1 MKITEKPFSIPDHWR
16 WIELK
21 ELAEINPTFDRD
33 DLSDDDP
40 VSFVGMKRVEELSGR
55 IDLSETEPLSEVRKG
70 YTYFEDG
77 DVLFAKITPCMENGK
92 VAVARGLE
100 NGVGFGSTEFHVI
113 RHPEE
118 ATQKWIFHY
127 LIQEGFRRDAK
138 RAMTGSAGQKRV
150 PTGYIEEV
158 PIPLPPLH
166 EQRRIVAKIEELFST
181 LDAGMADLQAAGQ
194 QLERYRLSVLQAA
207 VEGRLTADWR
217 RTHDPEPADQLLE
230 RILEKRRDR
239 WEEDYRTKRYDSK
252 GKTPPD
258 GWKDRYSEPDSVDS
272 SDLPSLPSSWR
283 WVRFEQISLLD
294 SGYAFSSD
302 KFADEGM
309 PLLRGANVAPGHLKW
324 GDTEY
329 WPEEEVGPYEHLI
342 VEEGDI
348 ILAMDRPLINAGLK
362 IARAEES
369 DTPCLLVQR
378 VARFKPVFESLTAFL
393 YLTCSTQRFIA
404 HLREGQ
410 TGTQIP
416 HISKKSLRA
425 YPVPLPPLDEQ
436 KQIVD
441 EVERLLSVADDAAA
455 TAEREHTRAERLR
468 QSILKQAFSGR
479 LVPHEEDA
487 APPAI
492 ETNSSNGTGQD
503 SSGKTSPSSDE
514 DDSDEDDVM
523 AEELYNGGDPGK
535 QIEMDL

>member
-1 MKITEKPFSIPDHWR
+1 MKVTEKPFSIPDHWK
-16 WIELK
+16 WVELQ
-21 ELAEINPTFDRD
+21 ELAEINPTFDRT

-40 VSFVGMKRVEELSGR
+40 VSFVPMKRVEELSGR

-77 DVLFAKITPCMENGK
+77 DVIFAKITPCMENGK

-113 RHPEE
+113 RHPKE
-118 ATQKWIFHY
+118 ATQEWIFHY

-158 PIPLPPLH
+158 PIPLPPLS
-166 EQRRIVAKIEELFST
+166 EQRRIVAKIEELSSN
-181 LDAGMADLQAAGQ
+181 LDAGMDDLQAAGQ

-258 GWKDRYSEPDSVDS
+258 GWKDRYPDPDSVDS
-272 SDLPSLPSSWR
+272 SDLPSLPSSWK

-302 KFADEGM
+302 KFTDEGM

-329 WPEEEVGPYEHLI
+329 WPEDEVGSYEHLI

-362 IARAEES
+362 IARAEDS

-416 HISKKSLRA
+416 HVSKKSLRA

-479 LVPHEEDA
+479 LVPHGEDA
-487 APPAI
+487 APPVI
-492 ETNSSNGTGQD
+492 EANSVNGTGQD
-503 SSGKTSPSSDE
+503 SSGDTGSSDE
-514 DDSDEDDVM
+514 DFSDEDDVV
-523 AEELYNGGDPGK
+523 AEELYNGGDPSK

>member
-1 MKITEKPFSIPDHWR
+1 MKITEKPFDIPDHWE
-16 WIELK
+16 WLQLQEFT
-21 ELAEINPTFDRD
+21 EINPTFSRG
-33 DLSDDDP
+33 DLADDDE
-40 VSFVGMKRVEELSGR
+40 VSFVPMKRVKELSGQ

-92 VAVARGLE
+92 TAVARGLK

-113 RHPEE
+113 RHPDETMQE
-118 ATQKWIFHY
+118 WIFHY
-127 LIQEGFRRDAK
+127 LVQEGFRRDAK

-158 PIPLPPLH
+158 PIPVPPSS
-166 EQRRIVAKIEELFST
+166 EQRWIIDKIEELSSN
-181 LDAGMADLQAAGQ
+181 LDAGMGDLQTAEQ

-217 RTHDPEPADQLLE
+217 RTHEPEPADQLLE

-258 GWKDRYSEPDSVDS
+258 GWKDRYSEPEPVGS
-272 SDLPSLPSSWR
+272 SDLPPLPSSWK

-302 KFADEGM
+302 KFTDEGM

-324 GDTEY
+324 GDLEY
-329 WPEEEVGPYEHLI
+329 WPEDKVGPYEHLI

-378 VARFKPVFESLTAFL
+378 VARFKPVFESLTSFL

-416 HISKKSLRA
+416 HVSKKSLRA
-425 YPVPLPPLDEQ
+425 YPVPLPPLAEQ

-468 QSILKQAFSGR
+468 QSILKQAFSGQ
-479 LVPHEEDA
+479 LVPHGDGEAPSLTDVSATTTDASEDQPVASTEE
-487 APPAI
+487 
-492 ETNSSNGTGQD
+492 EE
-503 SSGKTSPSSDE
+503 SSDGLL
-514 DDSDEDDVM
+514 DGIDEG
-523 AEELYNGGDPGK
+523 N

>member
-1 MKITEKPFSIPDHWR
+1 MSELEKPFDIPEHWH
-16 WIELK
+16 WS
-21 ELAEINPTFDRD
+21 TFEGIGEWTGGGTPSKQKPSYWEGDI
-33 DLSDDDP
+33 P
-40 VSFVGMKRVEELSGR
+40 WVSPKDMKRLEIGDTQDHVTETALEDSATNRVPENSLLFVTRSGILER
-55 IDLSETEPLSEVRKG
+55 TLPTARATAPVTINQDLKALTLSEEVCPKFLLY
-70 YTYFEDG
+70 YTR
-77 DVLFAKITPCMENGK
+77 A
-92 VAVARGLE
+92 
-100 NGVGFGSTEFHVI
+100 
-113 RHPEE
+113 
-118 ATQKWIFHY
+118 
-127 LIQEGFRRDAK
+127 AK
-138 RAMTGSAGQKRV
+138 RSILRQCSKHGTTVASLESSRLYRFPVAI
-150 PTGYIEEV
+150 P
-158 PIPLPPLH
+158 PLP
-166 EQRRIVAKIEELFST
+166 EQRRIVAKIEELFSN
-181 LDAGMADLQAAGQ
+181 LDAGMDDLQAAGQ

-217 RTHDPEPADQLLE
+217 RNHDPEPADQLLG

-272 SDLPSLPSSWR
+272 HELPSLSSSWK

-302 KFADEGM
+302 KFTDEGM

-324 GDTEY
+324 VDTEY
-329 WPEEEVGPYEHLI
+329 WPEDEVGPYEHLI

-378 VARFKPVFESLTAFL
+378 VARFKPVFESLTSFL
-393 YLTCSTQRFIA
+393 YLTCCTQRFIA

-416 HISKKSLRA
+416 HVSKKSLRA
-425 YPVPLPPLDEQ
+425 YPVPLPPLTEQ

-455 TAEREHTRAERLR
+455 TAEREETRAKRLR
-468 QSILKQAFSGR
+468 QSILKRAFSGQ
-479 LVPHEEDA
+479 LVPHDEDA
-487 APPAI
+487 APPSIDAKASE
-492 ETNSSNGTGQD
+492 ETDTGSRND
-503 SSGKTSPSSDE
+503 AGSDFEDLMGSADPS
-514 DDSDEDDVM
+514 
-523 AEELYNGGDPGK
+523 K

>member
-21 ELAEINPTFDRD
+21 ELAEVNPTFDRD
-33 DLSDDDP
+33 DLSDNDP

-55 IDLSETEPLSEVRKG
+55 IDLSETQPLSEVRKG

-113 RHPEE
+113 RHSEE
-118 ATQKWIFHY
+118 TTQEWIFHY

-158 PIPLPPLH
+158 PIPLPPLP
-166 EQRRIVAKIEELFST
+166 EQRRIVAKIEELFSN
-181 LDAGMADLQAAGQ
+181 LDAGMDDLQAAGQ

-217 RTHDPEPADQLLE
+217 RTHDPEPADQLHDRIRSEKKQLYDSGEIRKPKE
-230 RILEKRRDR
+230 RPAPEEDEIPFNIPEEWSWIRITELMYSWRSGLEKRNSEQGPELQYPYIKMGDIT
-239 WEEDYRTKRYDSK
+239 D
-252 GKTPPD
+252 D
-258 GWKDRYSEPDSVDS
+258 GRLTLDSVTRVDAEPEDVEKYELSRGDFLFNVRNSKKLVGKSCVFDVESDETYLFNNNILRVDFGGKVSAKYINYWFCSAAGRDMLEELKS
-272 SDLPSLPSSWR
+272 STT
-283 WVRFEQISLLD
+283 
-294 SGYAFSSD
+294 
-302 KFADEGM
+302 
-309 PLLRGANVAPGHLKW
+309 NVAAIYHK
-324 GDTEY
+324 D
-329 WPEEEVGPYEHLI
+329 
-342 VEEGDI
+342 
-348 ILAMDRPLINAGLK
+348 
-362 IARAEES
+362 
-369 DTPCLLVQR
+369 
-378 VARFKPVFESLTAFL
+378 FF
-393 YLTCSTQRFIA
+393 TCI
-404 HLREGQ
+404 
-410 TGTQIP
+410 
-416 HISKKSLRA
+416 
-425 YPVPLPPLDEQ
+425 VPLPPLDEQ

-479 LVPHEEDA
+479 LVPHDEDA
-487 APPAI
+487 DPPAI
-492 ETNSSNGTGQD
+492 EASSSNGTGQD
-503 SSGKTSPSSDE
+503 SPGDTDASASDDSSDE
-514 DDSDEDDVM
+514 EDVV
-523 AEELYNGGDPGK
+523 AEDLYNGGDPGK

>member
-1 MKITEKPFSIPDHWR
+1 MSETLEDLFNFPDYWPSTRLGEIAEVISPGFPCGDHNQEGRGTPHLRPMNISEKG
-16 WIELK
+16 E
-21 ELAEINPTFDRD
+21 
-33 DLSDDDP
+33 
-40 VSFVGMKRVEELSGR
+40 
-55 IDLSETEPLSEVRKG
+55 IDLSKVKYVEEDYTPLRA
-70 YTYFEDG
+70 G
-77 DVLFAKITPCMENGK
+77 DVLFNNTNSPVLVGK
-92 VAVARGLE
+92 TAHIDQDQDWAHSNHMTRIRGLAD
-100 NGVGFGSTEFHVI
+100 GVSS
-113 RHPEE
+113 
-118 ATQKWIFHY
+118 KWIANWLHFLFQDGY
-127 LIQEGFRRDAK
+127 FRMHCRNHVNQASIGVNFLKDK
-138 RAMTGSAGQKRV
+138 V
-150 PTGYIEEV
+150 DV
-158 PIPLPPLH
+158 PLPPLP
-166 EQRRIVAKIEELFST
+166 EQRRIVGKIEELFSN
-181 LDAGMADLQAAGQ
+181 LDVGMADLQVAGQ

-230 RILEKRRDR
+230 RILEKRRER

-258 GWKDRYSEPDSVDS
+258 GWKDRYSEPDPVDS
-272 SDLPSLPSSWR
+272 SDLPSLPSSWK

-302 KFADEGM
+302 KFTDEGM

-329 WPEEEVGPYEHLI
+329 WPEDEVGSYEHLI

-416 HISKKSLRA
+416 HVSKKSLRA

-455 TAEREHTRAERLR
+455 TADRENTRAERLR

-479 LVPHEEDA
+479 LVPHDEDA

-492 ETNSSNGTGQD
+492 ETSSSNGTGQD
-503 SSGKTSPSSDE
+503 ASGDKGSSASEDSSG
-514 DDSDEDDVM
+514 EDDVV
-523 AEELYNGGDPGK
+523 AEEPYNGGDPGK

>member
-1 MKITEKPFSIPDHWR
+1 MKVKEKPFSIPNHWQ
-16 WIELK
+16 WVELQD
-21 ELAEINPTFDRD
+21 LAEINPTFNRT
-33 DLSDDDP
+33 DLDDDDP
-40 VSFVGMKRVEELSGR
+40 VSFVGMKRMEEMSGR

-118 ATQKWIFHY
+118 VTQEWIFHY

-158 PIPLPPLH
+158 PIPLPPLS
-166 EQRRIVAKIEELFST
+166 EQRRIVAKIEELFSN
-181 LDAGMADLQAAGQ
+181 LDAGMDDLQAAGQ

-230 RILEKRRDR
+230 RTLEKRRDR

-272 SDLPSLPSSWR
+272 SELPSLPSSWK

-302 KFADEGM
+302 KFTDEGM

-329 WPEEEVGPYEHLI
+329 WPEDEVGPYEHLI

-378 VARFKPVFESLTAFL
+378 VARFKPVFESLSPFL
-393 YLTCSTQRFIA
+393 YLTCRTQRFIA

-416 HISKKSLRA
+416 HVSKKSLRA
-425 YPVPLPPLDEQ
+425 YPVPLPPLAEQ

-455 TAEREHTRAERLR
+455 TAEREQTRAERLR

-479 LVPHEEDA
+479 LVPHVEDA
-487 APPAI
+487 APPQVDGSVS
-492 ETNSSNGTGQD
+492 EGPDSD
-503 SSGKTSPSSDE
+503 SSEGADE
-514 DDSDEDDVM
+514 DVEDLLGSADSS
-523 AEELYNGGDPGK
+523 K

>member
-21 ELAEINPTFDRD
+21 ELAEINPTFDRN

-118 ATQKWIFHY
+118 ITQEWIFHY

-158 PIPLPPLH
+158 PIPLPPLP
-166 EQRRIVAKIEELFST
+166 EQRRIVAKIEELFSK
-181 LDAGMADLQAAGQ
+181 LDAGMGDLQTAEQ

-230 RILEKRRDR
+230 RILVDRREK
-239 WEEDYRTKRYDSK
+239 WEERYKWERYESK
-252 GKTPPD
+252 GKEPPS
-258 GWKDRYSEPDSVDS
+258 GWKDRYTEPDPPDDT
-272 SDLPSLPSSWR
+272 DLRELPEGWAWSK
-283 WVRFEQISLLD
+283 L
-294 SGYAFSSD
+294 GHAF
-302 KFADEGM
+302 FVH
-309 PLLRGANVAPGHLKW
+309 LGATPRRSRDDFW
-324 GDTEY
+324 G
-329 WPEEEVGPYEHLI
+329 
-342 VEEGDI
+342 GDI
-348 ILAMDRPLINAGLK
+348 AWASSSEINQREITYTEETITEAGL
-362 IARAEES
+362 E
-369 DTPCLLVQR
+369 DT
-378 VARFKPVFESLTAFL
+378 
-393 YLTCSTQRFIA
+393 STQVLPPGTLMLGMIGQGRTRGMVAELKIPAATSQNSAAIEVA
-404 HLREGQ
+404 HCSVPPKWVYYYLESQYHELRRMGSGNNQKALNKGIVQE
-410 TGTQIP
+410 IP
-416 HISKKSLRA
+416 I
-425 YPVPLPPLDEQ
+425 PLPPLAEQ

-441 EVERLLSVADDAAA
+441 EVERLLSVADDASD
-455 TAEREHTRAERLR
+455 TADREHTRADRLR
-468 QSILKQAFSGR
+468 QSILKQAFSGQ
-479 LVPHEEDA
+479 LVPHDDEA
-487 APPAI
+487 NPPTVDTMAS
-492 ETNSSNGTGQD
+492 ETTGTPSSND
-503 SSGKTSPSSDE
+503 R
-514 DDSDEDDVM
+514 DSDAED
-523 AEELYNGGDPGK
+523 LLGSTDPDK
-535 QIEMDL
+535 QIEMDI